1 MPLALAGAPLLAA
14 FPGARDAVAVAAGL
28 WVAWLAF
35 RLWSPPG
42 ATQSATQVTARAV
55 LTTTLLNPKGLIF
68 GLVLVPSAGNPA
80 AGLSLFAML
89 VVAVAAAWGTAGG
102 LVRARALQ
110 GGGGLALLRRAAAL
124 WLGVLA
130 VGLVIRGTGLA

>member
-1 MPLALAGAPLLAA
+1 M
-14 FPGARDAVAVAAGL
+14 
-28 WVAWLAF
+28 
-35 RLWSPPG
+35 
-42 ATQSATQVTARAV
+42 TARTV

-68 GLVLVPSAGNPA
+68 GLVLVPAAGSPA
-80 AGLSLFAML
+80 AGLALFAVL

-124 WLGVLA
+124 WLGALA